1 MKVLAK
7 KNIMYSCKFSKWVEL
22 GSVLV
27 IIINSESNYS
37 NLCKHGTQLV

>member
-7 KNIMYSCKFSKWVEL
+7 KINVLMQIFYVGWT
-22 GSVLV
+22 SVLV

-37 NLCKHGTQLV
+37 NLCQHGTQLV